1 MLLTPQGPI
10 VMPTAKRLS
19 SSTAAAKR
27 GAPKR
32 SPGRK
37 ASASEVAAMERE
49 AERLLAR
56 INKGV
61 DEVIA
66 RADRLLARLD

>member
-1 MLLTPQGPI
+1 
-10 VMPTAKRLS
+10 
-19 SSTAAAKR
+19 
-27 GAPKR
+27 
-32 SPGRK
+32 
-37 ASASEVAAMERE
+37 MERE